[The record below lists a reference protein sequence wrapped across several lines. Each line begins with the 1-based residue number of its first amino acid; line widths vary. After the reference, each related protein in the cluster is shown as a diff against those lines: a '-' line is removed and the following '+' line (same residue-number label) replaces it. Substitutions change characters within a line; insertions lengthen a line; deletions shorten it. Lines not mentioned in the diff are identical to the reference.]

1 MSRVNFVR
9 EQLAS
14 HFMSLLP
21 ESINSHLL
29 SDKEFV
35 EALDISLDTSIVFKE
50 ENVSFSRDILFDAV
64 RNSFLEIGAKFQLT
78 DKDGNAW
85 TVSSIPNEKS
95 AFSLVKGNIEI
106 KNSTF
111 WPLISQVEKRL
122 EIFEE
127 KSKVGMFSSID
138 AAKWTEILSGSFIS
152 DQNVSDLLLD
162 IDCSPAHVEELLRE
176 EFSGSTNNVNTL
188 APDSAGYYSRLI
200 GRYTKSAGIDEF
212 CANELKEFFENRV
225 DKKIDI
231 NDLLICSHSSISKVV
246 AEYLI
251 DPIEFLQVAKIAL
264 DLGHPI
270 LLIAC
275 LEVGIKNFIGTA
287 ATEIRSLYRRLTS
300 QDVLDNL
307 RLFCSMTIFVDGEL
321 ARLQIFK
328 DSPPF
333 YRRLASL
340 TQSALI
346 VKVALLEG
354 IAFGKIEHWASQQR
368 GLFFFCQSF
377 VDLRSEHRWLPSYL
391 TAEQHINELYGRL
404 SNICDIAEKNE
415 CIREIV
421 EDLVQ
426 GKRLTLSA
434 FLPGPLEGNSKPI
447 AIPDEISNL
456 LFKKIDKNPTPESF
470 VVLINSAP
478 FWKIDEEHLD
488 RIVTLLEEAQHQLR
502 SVHDKDSVYQV
513 LTGLAHVSCVS
524 RNTKLASSLFVLS
537 RIYRDFLEV
546 DSDPQ
551 NYLAMGIVA
560 AAAHGDIDGWANY
573 IGRWSTELVYLPLST
588 NSALKIHSMLERL
601 CIQEPYLFYTCS
613 KALDILK
620 MLSEK

>member
-1 MSRVNFVR
+1 MSRTNSVR

-21 ESINSHLL
+21 ESINADLL
-29 SDKEFV
+29 SDKELV
-35 EALDISLDTSIVFKE
+35 EALDISLDTSIIFEE
-50 ENVSFSRDILFDAV
+50 ENASFSRDVLFNAI
-64 RNSFLEIGAKFQLT
+64 RNSFLETGTKFELA
-78 DKDGNAW
+78 DKDGNVW
-85 TVSSIPNEKS
+85 TVSSVPNEKS
-95 AFSLVKGNIEI
+95 AFSLIKGNIEI
-106 KNSTF
+106 KNVTF
-111 WPLISQVEKRL
+111 WPLIPQIDKRL
-122 EIFEE
+122 EIFER

-138 AAKWTEILSGSFIS
+138 AAKWTEILSDSFVS
-152 DQNVSDLLLD
+152 DNNVSDLLLD
-162 IDCSPAHVEELLRE
+162 IDCSPAHVEELLRA
-176 EFSGSTNNVNTL
+176 EFSGPTNNVTTL
-188 APDSAGYYSRLI
+188 APDSARYYSRLI
-200 GRYTKSAGIDEF
+200 GRYTKSTSIDEF
-212 CANELKEFFENRV
+212 CANELKEFFENRADRGINV
-225 DKKIDI
+225 

-251 DPIEFLQVAKIAL
+251 DPIEFRQIANLAL

-275 LEVGIKNFIGTA
+275 LEVGIRNFMDTA
-287 ATEIRSLYRRLTS
+287 ANEILSLYRRLS
-300 QDVLDNL
+300 SPDVLEHL
-307 RLFCSMTIFVDGEL
+307 RLFCSMAIFVDGEL

-328 DSPPF
+328 DNPPF

-354 IAFGKIEHWASQQR
+354 IAFGRIEQWASQQR

-377 VDLRSEHRWLPSYL
+377 VDLRNEHRWLPSYL

-404 SNICDIAEKNE
+404 SNICDLVDKNDV
-415 CIREIV
+415 IRDII
-421 EDLVQ
+421 EDLLQ
-426 GKRLTLSA
+426 GKKLTLNA

-447 AIPDEISNL
+447 MIPDEISKL
-456 LFKKIDKNPTPESF
+456 LFKKFDKEPTPESF
-470 VVLINSAP
+470 TVLINSAP
-478 FWKIDEEHLD
+478 FWRIDEEHLD
-488 RIVTLLEEAQHQLR
+488 RIVTLLEEAQHHLR

-513 LTGLAHVSCVS
+513 LTGLAHVSCMT
-524 RNTKLASSLFVLS
+524 RNTKLAASLFVLS

-560 AAAHGDIDGWANY
+560 AAAYGDIEGWADY
-573 IGRWSTELVYLPLST
+573 IGRWSTELVYLPIST
-588 NSALKIHSMLERL
+588 NSALKVQSMLERL

-620 MLSEK
+620 MLIEK